1 MIFIAIF
8 LVLFLFLY
16 LLRFIPFFKKNM
28 AFGGALAGMLL
39 FGLIYLMGINQ
50 SSGSHILFFNFM
62 TLLIPVN
69 IASWIDPTGDLDVP
83 FILVG
88 AFIEFII
95 VGYLVGSVWPKRTL

>member
-8 LVLFLFLY
+8 LFLFLY
-16 LLRFIPFFKKNM
+16 LLGFIPFFKKNM
-28 AFGGALAGMLL
+28 SLGGVLAGILL
-39 FGLIYLMGINQ
+39 FSLIYLMGINQ
-50 SSGSHILFFNFM
+50 YLGSHLLFFNFM

-95 VGYLVGSVWPKRTL
+95 VGYLVGTVWPKRTYK